1 MKFQTRFGGSGQ
13 RALKQLPKN
22 RVPNRN
28 QSVQVPDGLL
38 AIFYTIER

>member
-28 QSVQVPDGLL
+28 QSVQVPV